1 MLDDLKSAHCLIE
14 NLWPL
19 TDLYTKHSKACIF
32 LLVQNGSEE
41 WQVTWW
47 AKLSQCWA
55 SEEWS
60 MFQGGSEEWPGSQ
73 GGSEEWPTSYKVDL
87 KSG

>member
-1 MLDDLKSAHCLIE
+1 M
-14 NLWPL
+14 
-19 TDLYTKHSKACIF
+19 DLYTKHSKASIF

-41 WQVTWW
+41 WQVTRW
-47 AKLSQCWA
+47 AKLSSVGYLKSGQTL
-55 SEEWS
+55 
-60 MFQGGSEEWPGSQ
+60 GGKVIRHLKSGRCSKVDLKSGLAPQ